1 MEPEAENIMT
11 TQREIMCAALDLQE
25 MDRPAVASLTLMT
38 QDMFI
43 RSGLNPNGIFD
54 RPKDLA
60 ALSKYGYDIYGFDSC
75 EIFNIWSH
83 TEFLGVTVDYGDG
96 TSQPHVKSTPF
107 TLNSEMKVPDIDD
120 YLKFPKMKASI
131 EGLKTLRK
139 LAGKDVALNCIS
151 SWGPLTTAGHLI
163 GTEDLMFAI
172 ATDPEDAKKL
182 IKFVADFNAEAY
194 RTELEEG
201 ALEYVDFMC
210 VAEPSASGDLISPEM
225 FEEFALP
232 YNKKEHK
239 TMRKEGMRTM
249 LHICGNTTAN
259 LPLMIQCGSNAVSVE
274 QTVDPYEIVK
284 IANNKVAMFGNIG
297 PIAPLWQGTPDQV
310 AKDTERCIDAG
321 FRVIA
326 PGCSF
331 VPMTPKENILAMTDT
346 VKRSKKKFKK
356 V

>member
-1 MEPEAENIMT
+1 MT

-25 MDRPAVASLTLMT
+25 MERPAVASLTLMT
-38 QDMFI
+38 QDMFM
-43 RSGLNPNGIFD
+43 RSGLNPAGIFD
-54 RPKDLA
+54 RPRDLA
-60 ALSKYGYDIYGFDSC
+60 ALSKYGHDIYGFDTC

-96 TSQPHVKSTPF
+96 SSQPHVKSTPF
-107 TLNSEMKVPDIDD
+107 TLNSEMKVPDMDA

-131 EGLKTLRK
+131 DGLKTLRS
-139 LAGKDVALNCIS
+139 LAGNDVALNCIS

-163 GTEDLMFAI
+163 GTEDLMFSI
-172 ATDPEDAKKL
+172 ATDPEDAKRL
-182 IKFVADFNAEAY
+182 IGFVADFNAEAY
-194 RTELEEG
+194 KMELEEG

-210 VAEPSASGDLISPEM
+210 VAEPSASGDLISPDM

-232 YNKKEHK
+232 FNRKEHK
-239 TMRKEGMRTM
+239 TMRSAGMRTM

-259 LPLMIQCGSNAVSVE
+259 LPLMIGCGSNAVSVE
-274 QTVDPYEIVK
+274 QTVDPYEIVR
-284 IANNKVAMFGNIG
+284 IADDRVAMFGNVG
-297 PIAPLWQGTPDQV
+297 PIMPLWQGTPEQV
-310 AKDTERCIDAG
+310 AKDTERSIDAG

-331 VPMTPKENILAMTDT
+331 VPMSPKENILAMCDT
-346 VKRSKKKFKK
+346 VKASKKKFPC

>member
-1 MEPEAENIMT
+1 MA

-25 MDRPAVASLTLMT
+25 QDRPAVASLTLMT

-43 RSGLNPNGIFD
+43 TSGLNPKGIFD

-60 ALSKYGYDIYGFDSC
+60 ALSKYGHDIYGFDSC

-83 TEFLGVTVDYGDG
+83 TEFLGVTVEYGDG

-107 TLNSEMKVPDIDD
+107 TLNSDMSAPDMDD

-131 EGLKTLRK
+131 EGLRTLRS

-163 GTEDLMFAI
+163 GTEQLMFSI
-172 ATDPEDAKKL
+172 ATDPDDAKKL
-182 IKFVADFNAEAY
+182 IKFVSDFNAEAY
-194 RTELEEG
+194 RTELEHG

-210 VAEPSASGDLISPEM
+210 TAEPSASGDLISPGM

-232 YNKKEHK
+232 YNMKEHK
-239 TMRKEGMRTM
+239 TMRSAGMRTM
-249 LHICGNTTAN
+249 LHICGDTTAN

-274 QTVDPYEIVK
+274 QTVDPYEVVR
-284 IANNKVAMFGNIG
+284 IAGDKVAMFGNVG
-297 PIAPLWQGTPDQV
+297 PIKPLWQGTPEQV
-310 AKDTERCIDAG
+310 VEDTERCIDAG

-331 VPMTPKENILAMTDT
+331 VPMTPKENILAMCNT
-346 VKRSKKKFKK
+346 VKASKKNRP
-356 V
+356 